1 MIFGDVDIEIVEV
14 FSKNLVAFYSIN
26 QIAKLLKKTYPYV
39 NKRVSYLVDESILK
53 KSVLGS
59 SHLCSLNLAND
70 KCIVLLSLVE
80 IEKRDKFLKRN
91 SKLRKALELLK
102 KEISKRTFHCVL
114 LSKDKIIFVLEDPR
128 FSIVIQGFKSSV
140 VGKEEFLDLLL
151 NSDVLQDHVIVYGFD
166 RYFEFVKEVEDRLR
180 LKHSILYQK

>member
-1 MIFGDVDIEIVEV
+1 MIFGDVDIEIVEA

-39 NKRVSYLVDESILK
+39 NKRVSYLIEQGILK

-80 IEKRDKFLKRN
+80 IKKRDRFLKRN
-91 SKLRKALELLK
+91 SKLRGALELLK
-102 KEISKRTFHCVL
+102 KETSKRTFHCIL
-114 LSKDKIIFVLEDPR
+114 LNKGKIIFVLEDPLY
-128 FSIVIQGFKSSV
+128 SIVIQGFQSTV
-140 VGKEEFLDLLL
+140 VGKKEFLDLLL
-151 NSDVLQDHVIVYGFD
+151 NSDVLQDHVIVHGFEK
-166 RYFEFVKEVEDRLR
+166 YFEFVKEIEKELR
-180 LKHSILYQK
+180 LKNMSI